1 MDAYQKITVFAIVSG
16 ILALQAGC
24 RQPAKVVIEPTAI
37 KPVVEKAGPKI
48 EFESLVYDF
57 GKVGPGLKLNGQFK
71 FTNTGDALLKIAGVE
86 KCCGAVTKLNKQVLA
101 PGESG
106 VLDVQYTSGR
116 IAGGM
121 MKRLYVNSNDKAT
134 PKATLTIKAET
145 VLKVACEPQSMK
157 LVLNKE
163 NAGCPKITIKST
175 DKQPFSITS
184 FAATGNCL
192 TAEIDSSVK
201 ATEFVLEPKVDMD
214 KLQKTRTGRISIG
227 VAFFRP
233 GEAPEIVSVT
243 FQALSRFTLR
253 PSMLVVLYDKPG
265 EAVKKSLLITNNY
278 GEDFEIESA
287 ASKEGYI
294 KVLSQ
299 NKAGNGYQFALEI
312 TPPPVEGVKRFN
324 DTFTIKLKDGE
335 SLDVVC
341 RGMYR
346 APTTT
351 KAAAPKPAG
360 Q

>member
-1 MDAYQKITVFAIVSG
+1 MSAYQKNGFFAVCLG
-16 ILALQAGC
+16 ILALQGGC
-24 RQPAKVVIEPTAI
+24 RQPAKVAVEPSAV

-57 GKVGPGLKLNGQFK
+57 GKVGPGQKLDGQFK
-71 FTNTGDALLKIAGVE
+71 FTNNGDALLKITGVE
-86 KCCGAVTKLNKQVLA
+86 KCCGAVTKLEKKELS

-145 VLKVACEPQSMK
+145 VLKVVCEPQSLR
-157 LVLNKE
+157 LVMNQE
-163 NAGCPKITIKST
+163 NAGCPKITLKST
-175 DKQPFSITS
+175 DNQPFSITS
-184 FAATGNCL
+184 FAATGDCL

-201 ATEFVLEPKVDMD
+201 ATQFVLEPKADME
-214 KLQKTRTGRISIG
+214 KLQKIRTGRISIRL
-227 VAFFRP
+227 AYSQP
-233 GEAPEIVSVT
+233 NTPPETVSII
-243 FQALSRFTLR
+243 FQALSRFTIR

-265 EAVKKSLLITNNY
+265 EAVKKSLWITNNY
-278 GEDFEIESA
+278 NEDFEIESA

-299 NKAGNGYQFALEI
+299 NKSGNGCQFTLEI
-312 TPPPVEGVKRFN
+312 TPPEGTDVKRFT

-335 SLDVVC
+335 SLGIVC

-346 APTTT
+346 APAT
-351 KAAAPKPAG
+351 KPAG